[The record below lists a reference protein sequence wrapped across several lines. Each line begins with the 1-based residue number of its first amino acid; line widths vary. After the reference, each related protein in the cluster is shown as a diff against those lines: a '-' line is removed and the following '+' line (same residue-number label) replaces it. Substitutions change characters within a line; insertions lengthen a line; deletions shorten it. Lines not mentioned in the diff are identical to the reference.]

1 MRATTVSRAVL
12 AALAAIVLSILAP
25 AFAAPPPVQAAW
37 VTRHVQF
44 VYQSFTTRYTCGG
57 LRSEIVHLLSRL
69 GARDLRVRTV
79 GCVRIEGPEPFPGV
93 DVTMQVLVPAAR
105 AAAGS
110 AHVAAHWRKVVLIS
124 GMADLNQAGDCD
136 LAEQFH
142 RTFLPAFATR
152 KVVLHASC
160 VPHQID
166 LGTYLSAQVLFPDSP
181 APRKR

>member
-1 MRATTVSRAVL
+1 MRAATVSRAVL
-12 AALAAIVLSILAP
+12 AALAAIVLSSLAP
-25 AFAAPPPVQAAW
+25 ALAAPPPVQAAW

-79 GCVRIEGPEPFPGV
+79 GCVRAEGPEPSPGV
-93 DVTMQVLVPAAR
+93 DVTMQVLVPAAQ

-110 AHVAAHWRKVVLIS
+110 PRVAAHWRKVVLIS
-124 GMADLNQAGDCD
+124 GMADLDQAGNCD

-160 VPHQID
+160 VPHQLD
-166 LGTYLSAQVLFPDSP
+166 LGTYLSAQVLFADSP